1 MKLVNS
7 IVTEHLHDKDRWKNC
22 ARLFCHDHKNINFK
36 SRIRIKDC
44 FVDFYLYQ
52 VFEIFVMFE
61 MKMFQHEDY
70 NANDMSLKKIRKLQ
84 YLLSIENF
92 DSFRNTND
100 KNIETH
106 RIESRVIKVSWDDSW
121 CTSTSSMK
129 RTSKVRNNCKIS
141 RKERSLFF
149 VQFLWNRVLM
159 CE

>member
-7 IVTEHLHDKDRWKNC
+7 IMTKHLHDKNKWKNC
-22 ARLFCHDHKNINFK
+22 TRLFCHDHQNINFK

-70 NANDMSLKKIRKLQ
+70 NANDMNLRKIRIRQ
-84 YLLSIENF
+84 LLFDIEN
-92 DSFRNTND
+92 SNIFRILND
-100 KNIETH
+100 KNLETC
-106 RIESRVIKVSWDDSW
+106 RIESRVVKISWNDSW

-129 RTSKVRNNCKIS
+129 RTFEVKNNCTIS
-141 RKERSLFF
+141 KK
-149 VQFLWNRVLM
+149 
-159 CE
+159 